1 MRRVCLKRYKAM
13 VQSRVLHECLF
24 IEGLGDN
31 QMAKRNRKETR
42 EIEEQ
47 LRKEAEQERKKTRI
61 FLIIGVVI
69 VVAILVY
76 ALYERVFSQEL
87 SL

>member
-1 MRRVCLKRYKAM
+1 
-13 VQSRVLHECLF
+13 
-24 IEGLGDN
+24 
-31 QMAKRNRKETR
+31 MAKKNRKETR
-42 EIEEQ
+42 EIEEL

-76 ALYERVFSQEL
+76 ALYERVFS
-87 SL
+87 